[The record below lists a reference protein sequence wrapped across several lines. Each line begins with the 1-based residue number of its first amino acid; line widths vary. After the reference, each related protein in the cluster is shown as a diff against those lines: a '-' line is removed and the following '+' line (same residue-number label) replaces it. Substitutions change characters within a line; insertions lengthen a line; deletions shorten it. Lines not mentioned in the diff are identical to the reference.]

1 MVFRP
6 TDGADLK
13 LFVEPHVEI
22 LAQEW
27 SHPSPADSAGSKRRH
42 HHLHLPSRHRRH
54 HHFRLH
60 AAHS

>member
-1 MVFRP
+1 MVFRS

-27 SHPSPADSAGSKRRH
+27 SHPTPTESAGSKRQ
-42 HHLHLPSRHRRH
+42 HHLHLPSRRH
-54 HHFRLH
+54 HHHHLRIH